1 MVRPI
6 LSFAFLARGSKEDL
20 LLAVVHELNQELMH
34 GVSAAMAEAGD
45 NPLAQVVA
53 SIESIRRMFSE
64 RPEFYRLF
72 FDLATLSFNNEA
84 LRPEVAKLYRE
95 LTDATNEMLGRVCA
109 GMPTPLPIPQQDFAA
124 VILAALDGVMLRT
137 LVDQAYDPE
146 ALYRALAFMLISSAS
161 CSYYIA
167 GEAPPLVE
175 QIASYFLPAAGS
187 TAGSEKKSE
196 AG

>member
-1 MVRPI
+1 
-6 LSFAFLARGSKEDL
+6 
-20 LLAVVHELNQELMH
+20 
-34 GVSAAMAEAGD
+34 
-45 NPLAQVVA
+45 
-53 SIESIRRMFSE
+53 
-64 RPEFYRLF
+64 
-72 FDLATLSFNNEA
+72 
-84 LRPEVAKLYRE
+84 
-95 LTDATNEMLGRVCA
+95 
-109 GMPTPLPIPQQDFAA
+109 MPTPLPIPQQDYAA
-124 VILAALDGVMLRT
+124 VILATLDGVMLRT

-187 TAGSEKKSE
+187 AAGSEKKRE